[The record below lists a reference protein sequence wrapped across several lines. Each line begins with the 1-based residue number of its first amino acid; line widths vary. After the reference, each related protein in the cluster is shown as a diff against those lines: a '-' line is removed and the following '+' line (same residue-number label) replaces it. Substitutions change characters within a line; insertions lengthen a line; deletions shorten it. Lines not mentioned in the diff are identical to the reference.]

1 MVKIKL
7 FSKNSHMHL
16 LKVKEYKKGQ
26 DSPERPKQIIL
37 FRYFFDLQVQN
48 NQ

>member
-16 LKVKEYKKGQ
+16 LKVKGYKKRQ
-26 DSPERPKQIIL
+26 DSPGRPKQIIL